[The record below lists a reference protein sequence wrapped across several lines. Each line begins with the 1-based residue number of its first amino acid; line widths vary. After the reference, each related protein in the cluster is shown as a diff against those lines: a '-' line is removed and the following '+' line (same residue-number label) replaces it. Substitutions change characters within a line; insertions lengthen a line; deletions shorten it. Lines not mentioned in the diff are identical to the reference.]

1 MYTEISLNEMQQL
14 LAGWDEVN
22 GSSSTREYVYEKM
35 INEEPKIVIKVYTSI
50 SKNNDSSRE
59 KGQDA
64 IRVCAVDLTNRRGW
78 IKTVRVLRVNG
89 WRNNLSKAI
98 SSVTF
103 QSNKRLTKNHLAP
116 VTIHFASQEKNEKFK
131 FITETHEPKKPAK
144 LFHPCWTICKE
155 KVYATEASTLDA
167 NKEKYRRDTCPHCGG
182 QYKRENLIKTQRDSE
197 QEIQFWEFNCPHCQ
211 SNLTV
216 FND

>member
-1 MYTEISLNEMQQL
+1 MYTEISLGEMQQV
-14 LAGWDEVN
+14 LANWDEVN

-35 INEEPKIVIKVYTSI
+35 INENPKIVIKVYTSI
-50 SKNNDSSRE
+50 SKNNDSSRD

-89 WRNNLSKAI
+89 WRNNLLKAI

-103 QSNKRLTKNHLAP
+103 QSNKRLGTPTQIQKP
-116 VTIHFASQEKNEKFK
+116 TMTTSNEKFK
-131 FITETHEPKKPAK
+131 FINATHEKK
-144 LFHPCWTICKE
+144 LHHPCWTVCDNSS
-155 KVYATEASTLDA
+155 YATEASTLDA

-182 QYKRENLIKTQRDSE
+182 QYKRENLIKTQRDDE
-197 QEIQFWEFNCPHCQ
+197 QEIQFWEFKCPHCQ
-211 SNLTV
+211 STLTV